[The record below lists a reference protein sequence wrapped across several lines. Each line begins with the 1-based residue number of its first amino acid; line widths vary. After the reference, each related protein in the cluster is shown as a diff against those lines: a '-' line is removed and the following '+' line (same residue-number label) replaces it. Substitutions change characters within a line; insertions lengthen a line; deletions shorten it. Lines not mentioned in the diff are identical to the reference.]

1 MRSTHTC
8 THNNQTC
15 RIEIEPLP
23 GGNWRASIDGRAVH
37 FRAVPIE
44 AGWLVEI
51 DGAQTVVHVARQG
64 DLRHV
69 SAGGDVWTFGTAE
82 PARAPRRA
90 AGASAGDLTA
100 QMPGQ
105 VVEVLVAAGDTVQ
118 RGQTL
123 VILEAM
129 KMEIRVSAPAAGVV
143 GRVLARP
150 GDVVERGQRLL
161 EIATGETDEP

>member
-1 MRSTHTC
+1 MRSTHTW

-23 GGNWRASIDGRAVH
+23 GGSWRASIDGRAVD
-37 FRAVPIE
+37 FRAVPID

-51 DGAQTVVHVARQG
+51 DGAQTVVYAARQG

-69 SAGGDVWTFGTAE
+69 SAGGDVWTLTAAE
-82 PARAPRRA
+82 QARAARRA

-105 VVEVLVAAGDTVQ
+105 VVDVLVAPGDAVE

-123 VILEAM
+123 VVLEAM

-143 GRVLARP
+143 RRVLARP
-150 GDVVERGQRLL
+150 GDVVERGQPLL
-161 EIATGETDEP
+161 EMTTGETDEP